1 MPNFTTNTIEPSME
15 SEINRIYTSFGRGDS
30 AHAYK
35 TLYIWAKDLS
45 LSICLTDNMYTAK
58 IDVDG
63 KNTWFFPVGSDEEKQ
78 RFIEDALT
86 EGDLIL
92 RYATKEDTF
101 FLQQFFPGKFV
112 TNPAPD
118 DSEYIYDRNTI
129 ENLPGGCF
137 SRKRD
142 YVRQLVR
149 EHDMET
155 KLFSR
160 TLLGDVRTIFDAWSK
175 SKENYIDVMDKCAT
189 EVILKEHEDLD
200 ISGIVLYMDG
210 APSAAVL
217 GYRLSDNTVDC
228 CMQKTDNYLHGL
240 QYYMRQEFSRIQP
253 ETVEFFNWEEDLG
266 IQGLR
271 TAKQYM
277 HPCSMID
284 MYTGRQL

>member
-1 MPNFTTNTIEPSME
+1 MPNITTQTIEPSLE
-15 SEINRIYTSFGRGDS
+15 SEISRIYDSYGKGDS

-35 TLYIWAKDLS
+35 TLYIWAKDMS
-45 LSICLTDNMYTAK
+45 LSVYLVGNMYAAH
-58 IDVDG
+58 IDDEG
-63 KNTWFFPVGSDEEKQ
+63 ENTWFFPVGEDEEKR
-78 RFIEDALT
+78 RFIEDVLK
-86 EGDLIL
+86 EGNLIL
-92 RYATKEDTF
+92 RYVTKEDTF
-101 FLQQFFPGKFV
+101 FLQQYFPGKFV
-112 TNPAPD
+112 TDPAPD

-129 ENLPGGCF
+129 ENLPGGGF

-142 YVRQLVR
+142 YVRQLCR

-155 KLFSR
+155 KLFSKA
-160 TLLGDVRTIFDAWSK
+160 LLGDVRTIFDAWSK
-175 SKENYIDVMDKCAT
+175 SKENYIDVMDKAAT
-189 EVILKEHEDLD
+189 ELILDEFDELD

-240 QYYMRQEFSRIQP
+240 QYYMRQEFSRMQP
-253 ETVEFFNWEEDLG
+253 EEVTFFNWEEDLG